1 MFIHEIKIALCTC
14 CCLFLTSCLHTCY
27 IEPTPEEI
35 EAYNRKSEENFLKS
49 RERIEKKIEKGEIN
63 FPLPSDSKIDSKQ

>member
-35 EAYNRKSEENFLKS
+35 EAYNRRSQEINRQIREEVQRKCEN
-49 RERIEKKIEKGEIN
+49 GEFN
-63 FPLPSDSKIDSKQ
+63 FPLPPDSKIDSKQ